1 MGGVSGASLPARVA
15 DALREGGVRELW
27 WRALGVTV
35 YRRLTLYL
43 RDVDA
48 PHDPGPAE
56 VVVREL
62 DDVDAYLAARPRPA
76 RAEVERRLAR
86 GHVCGLAWLG
96 DEVVG
101 TRWLSFGVAEI
112 DYLDLAVEIRRDL
125 GYVYDVW
132 TRPDLRRS
140 GVNRSLST
148 WSADLIRE
156 RGGGY
161 SFSAILRENRGGS
174 RIPGTLPM
182 RPAGT
187 LGCLRLL
194 GRRIVVRRGVPDG
207 VLGRATR
214 LR

>member
-1 MGGVSGASLPARVA
+1 MGGVSDASLPHRIL
-15 DALREGGVRELW
+15 DALRHGGVRELW

-35 YRRLTLYL
+35 YRRLQLYL

-48 PHDPGPAE
+48 PHDPGPADI
-56 VVVREL
+56 VVRAL
-62 DDVDAYLAARPRPA
+62 DDVDAYLAARPGA
-76 RAEVERRLAR
+76 SRAEIERRLAR
-86 GHVCGLAWLG
+86 GDVCGLGWRG

-101 TRWLSFGVAEI
+101 ARWLSFGVAEI
-112 DYLDLAVEIRRDL
+112 DYLDLVVELRGDL

-156 RGGGY
+156 RGGRY
-161 SFSAILRENRGGS
+161 SFSAILQENRGGS

-194 GRRIVVRRGVPDG
+194 GRRIPVRRGVPDG
-207 VLGRATR
+207 VLGRTTR

>member
-1 MGGVSGASLPARVA
+1 VSAPPLPRRVI
-15 DALREGGVRELW
+15 DALRHGGVRELW

-35 YRRLTLYL
+35 YRRLQLYL

-48 PHDPGPAE
+48 PHEPGPPD
-56 VVVREL
+56 VVVRLL
-62 DDVDAYLAARPRPA
+62 DDVDDYLAARSGAP

-86 GHVCGLAWLG
+86 GDVCGIGWLG

-112 DYLDLAVEIRRDL
+112 EYLDLAFEIAPSL

-132 TRPDLRRS
+132 TRPDQRGS

-148 WSADLIRE
+148 WSANVIRE
-156 RGGGY
+156 RGGRY
-161 SFSAILRENRGGS
+161 SFSAILAENRGGS
-174 RIPGTLPM
+174 SIPGTLPM

-194 GRRIVVRRGVPDG
+194 GRRIDVRRGVPDD

-214 LR
+214 L